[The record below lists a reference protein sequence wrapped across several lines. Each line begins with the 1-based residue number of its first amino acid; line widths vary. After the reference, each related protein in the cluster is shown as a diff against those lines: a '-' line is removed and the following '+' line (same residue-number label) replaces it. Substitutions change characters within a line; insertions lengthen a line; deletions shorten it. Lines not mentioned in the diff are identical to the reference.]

1 MYKNIKITAA
11 INLSTGLNNPLIL
24 KIEDFEN
31 FDEITKSALIIID
44 TEHLNLLTQIVNSN
58 KYSYIIEDKFNES
71 NESRINE
78 LKLQIDDFLKYNQ
91 INSIVIIGN
100 KLFEVYKSFIGEI
113 HVTNINF
120 RINQEINDF
129 WNMLTENGFVKSIS
143 KHRVIEYPQNDET
156 TESINI
162 GLDYTILELTESDNG
177 NHNIIV

>member
-91 INSIVIIGN
+91 INSIVIIG
-100 KLFEVYKSFIGEI
+100 KSK
-113 HVTNINF
+113 T
-120 RINQEINDF
+120 
-129 WNMLTENGFVKSIS
+129 
-143 KHRVIEYPQNDET
+143 
-156 TESINI
+156 
-162 GLDYTILELTESDNG
+162 
-177 NHNIIV
+177 

>member
-11 INLSTGLNNPLIL
+11 INLSTGLFNPLIL

-100 KLFEVYKSFIGEI
+100 KLFEVYKSFIS
-113 HVTNINF
+113 
-120 RINQEINDF
+120 
-129 WNMLTENGFVKSIS
+129 TEN
-143 KHRVIEYPQNDET
+143 QT
-156 TESINI
+156 
-162 GLDYTILELTESDNG
+162 
-177 NHNIIV
+177 